1 MSEETQKEE
10 QITLQAAKT
19 DQGFFGKDYFKIQS
33 EKKEHQVE
41 EVTIRDG
48 LAMSGG

>member
-10 QITLQAAKT
+10 QLTLQSAKAN
-19 DQGFFGKDYFKIQS
+19 QNFFGKDYFLIQN
-33 EKKEHQVE
+33 EKKERQVE